1 MRQALILFLLTAA
14 GQAQA
19 PALIPVDGGCAKY
32 AASHVLVR
40 TDVWDRVDASDRK
53 LELCEPALTAAQAD
67 LKKLSAHDD
76 ELKRAVDE
84 LQAQKRVL
92 TDHVARL
99 EGVIAQQKAL
109 CGIAPRVSAVAEDV
123 WEWVDAPLSFAAGAG
138 MCVGIA
144 FALNEVSR

>member
-1 MRQALILFLLTAA
+1 MRQALILFLLTAS
-14 GQAQA
+14 QAQA

-76 ELKRAVDE
+76 EMKRAVDE

-92 TDHVARL
+92 TDHVTRL
-99 EGVIAQQKAL
+99 ESVIAQQQTL
-109 CGIAPRVSAVAEDV
+109 CGIAPRVSNVAAEA
-123 WEWVDAPLSFAAGAG
+123 WEWADAPLAFGAGAG

-144 FALNEVSR
+144 FALNEVTR